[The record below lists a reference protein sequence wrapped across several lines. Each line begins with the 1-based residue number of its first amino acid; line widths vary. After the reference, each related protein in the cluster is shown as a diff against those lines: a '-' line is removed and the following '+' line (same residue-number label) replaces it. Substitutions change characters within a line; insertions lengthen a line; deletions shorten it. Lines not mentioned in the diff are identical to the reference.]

1 MNQNNRILVRQRIAL
16 LIAILVFGSITASAQ
31 SNVFNLAD
39 FDPVGDGVADDGPA
53 FQKALDAVADAGG
66 GTLLV
71 PAGLY
76 FIATPVVKDFSSLN
90 GAEVSI
96 QGVPS
101 LTMPAP
107 PTAGGNDLAAS
118 LDLASE
124 II

>member
-1 MNQNNRILVRQRIAL
+1 MNQNIRILMRQRIAL

-53 FQKALDAVADAGG
+53 FQRALDALADAGG

-71 PAGLY
+71 PAGRYL
-76 FIATPVVKDFSSLN
+76 ITTPVIKDFSALN
-90 GAEVSI
+90 GGTVII

-101 LTMPAP
+101 TKMPAP
-107 PTAGGNDLAAS
+107 PTAGGEEDRKSTRL
-118 LDLASE
+118 
-124 II
+124 